1 MPKYLT
7 YNVVPK
13 LPPAL
18 EPLREMVFNLWWTW
32 EPSAR
37 RLFRHLDPDLWNR
50 TNHNPVRM
58 LQLSRQARL
67 IEVAEDDDFVR
78 EMKEVHDTFKKYL
91 ARKDTYG
98 KKGAGN
104 AIKNTIAYF
113 SAEFGF
119 HESIPNYSGGLGILS
134 GDHCKSASDL
144 DLNFVAIG
152 LLYRHGYFK
161 QHVDKDG
168 VQEAISLNQ
177 NFHHL
182 PIREV
187 RRDNARVLISV
198 RILDRDVLA
207 KIWELHVGRINLY
220 LLDTD
225 VAENTPED
233 RLISAELYGGD
244 LEMRMRQEMIL
255 GIGGVRALSALGIDA
270 KVFHMN
276 EGHSAFLALER
287 IRLLHAEKGLDFYA
301 ALQLVAASDI
311 FTTHT
316 PVPAGNDAFPRE
328 MMRKYFDDFA
338 KEMGIPFD
346 ELFTFGQTRVNADD
360 PFSMTILA
368 LRASRHSNGVSKL
381 HGEVSRGLWKDVW
394 SGVPVQEV
402 PITSITNGIHTKT
415 WLAPE
420 FSALYTKYLGKW
432 EDRLTDIEFW
442 RGVIDIPDAQLWET
456 HQKLKLR
463 LVEFVRERMRVRA
476 ERVGESP
483 EAVRKINQVLD
494 PEVLTIGFAR
504 RFVTYKRGA
513 LLFSDKERLARL
525 LNDATRPV
533 QFIFAGKSHPRD
545 EGGKALIKE
554 VYTFSREAGLE
565 NRLVFLEDYDTYIAR
580 RLVQGVDLWLNNP
593 LRPLE
598 ASGTSGMKLPPNGG
612 LNLSVLDGWWCEGY
626 NGKNG
631 WAIGAEIETG
641 TAEFQNSVDI
651 TSLYQ
656 LLENQIVPLYY
667 AKPDGKLPIA
677 WLQLMR
683 ESIRS
688 VTPVFNTHRM
698 VQEYTERLYIPA
710 EKAHAE
716 FARDNCKGA
725 TELSQWKARIRKDWA
740 EVQIYDVQVGNE
752 NRHNI
757 LVGDALQV
765 SAKVHLGAVDPKHVR
780 VEAYYGEPREDDVSN
795 VLHPAVTVLHQGKQ
809 HENNGHYVYHG
820 YVPASESGTY
830 AFSVRVLP
838 THPHLM
844 QAHELRLIT
853 WS

>member
-1 MPKYLT
+1 MPKFLT
-7 YNVVPK
+7 YNVIPK

-18 EPLREMVFNLWWTW
+18 EPLREMVFNVWWTW

-37 RLFRHLDPDLWNR
+37 RLFRHLDPELWDR

-67 IEVAEDDDFVR
+67 VEVSQDDDFLR
-78 EMKEVHDTFKKYL
+78 ELKQVHEAFRNYL
-91 ARKDTYG
+91 ARPDTYG
-98 KKGAGN
+98 KTGN
-104 AIKNTIAYF
+104 GSAIKKPIAYF

-119 HESIPNYSGGLGILS
+119 HESIPNYSGGLGILA

-161 QHVDKDG
+161 QQIDNEG
-168 VQEAISLNQ
+168 IQEAVSLNQ

-187 RRDNARVLISV
+187 RRNNARVLVSV
-198 RILDRDVLA
+198 RILDRDVCA

-225 VAENTPED
+225 VAENSPED
-233 RLISAELYGGD
+233 RLITAELYGGD
-244 LEMRMRQEMIL
+244 LEMRMRQEMML

-270 KVFHMN
+270 QVFHMN

-287 IRLLHAEKGLDFYA
+287 IRVLHHEEQLEFYA
-301 ALQLVAASDI
+301 ALQVVAAANV

-328 MMRKYFDDFA
+328 MMRRYFGDFA
-338 KEMGIPFD
+338 NELGMPFE
-346 ELFTFGQTRVNADD
+346 ELFSFGQSRLNADD

-368 LRASRHSNGVSKL
+368 LRASRHANGVSKL
-381 HGEVSRGLWKDVW
+381 HGEVSRGLWKNVW
-394 SGVPVQEV
+394 AGVPVQEV

-415 WLAPE
+415 WMAPE
-420 FSALYTKYLGKW
+420 FSALYTKYLGDW
-432 EDRLTDIEFW
+432 EERLTDVEFW

-456 HQKLKLR
+456 HQTLKLR
-463 LVEFVRERMRVRA
+463 LVNFVRERMRVRA

-483 EAVRKINQVLD
+483 EAIRKINQVLD
-494 PEVLTIGFAR
+494 PEILTIGFAR
-504 RFVTYKRGA
+504 RFATYKRGA
-513 LLFSDKERLARL
+513 LLFSDKERLTRL
-525 LNDATRPV
+525 LNDETRPV

-545 EGGKALIKE
+545 DGGKALIQQ
-554 VYTFSREAGLE
+554 VYKFSRESGLE
-565 NRLVFLEDYDTYIAR
+565 NRIVFVEDYDTYIAR

-612 LNLSVLDGWWCEGY
+612 LNLSVLDGWWCESY

-631 WAIGAEIETG
+631 WAISVEIKSG
-641 TAEFQNSVDI
+641 TAEFQNSSDT

-667 AKPDGKLPIA
+667 AKPDGKLPLA

-698 VQEYTERLYIPA
+698 VKEYA
-710 EKAHAE
+710 EKLYTPAAKALEE
-716 FARDNCKGA
+716 FERNDCQPAN
-725 TELSQWKARIRKDWA
+725 ELSQWKAQMRRDWSQ
-740 EVQIYDVQVGNE
+740 VQIYDVQVGNE
-752 NRHNI
+752 DRHNI
-757 LVGDALQV
+757 LVGDLLEV
-765 SAKVHLGAVDPKHVR
+765 TAKLHLGAVSPKHVR
-780 VEAYYGEPREDDVSN
+780 VEAYYGEPGSDDVSN
-795 VLHPAVTVLHQGKQ
+795 PALIVLQESAH
-809 HENNGHYVYHG
+809 HEGNNGHYVYHG
-820 YVPASESGTY
+820 SVPASESGTY
-830 AFSVRVLP
+830 AFAVRVVP